1 MNHGPTVAEL
11 CTEARSHATD
21 ASHKANATDHTQLQ
35 ASLGR
40 GLILGL
46 TAIAA
51 AIDRLADVTEAH
63 R

>member
-1 MNHGPTVAEL
+1 MDHGPTVTEL
-11 CTEARSHATD
+11 CSEARDHAAD
-21 ASHKANATDHTQLQ
+21 ASRHATDHTQLQ

-51 AIDRLADVTEAH
+51 AIDRLADVTEA
-63 R
+63 RR